1 MIQIIQGTPGSG
13 KSAVCTVDMIEFL
26 LSGGVVACNYSL
38 IPGWHYK
45 LAERSWKVRLGL
57 QDKDALAESYWH
69 RAFKIGTVDTL
80 YQLSDRLKE
89 LVPPDKSGRIKEGA
103 GRLYLDEAQ
112 LLFNSRT
119 WQKNKEFIEF
129 FTQHRK
135 LGWDVYLIAHSV
147 EMIDAQIRFLIEYEA
162 RLRNLKKVKLFGL
175 IPLSPYPVFVS
186 IVRYAGIS
194 AGAGMIAWR
203 RMYALNKD
211 IASLYDSMQVFAFDA
226 AQVDVTHQGDL
237 HPEGAKPEPAAAP
250 APPLL
255 LPVVRSRV
263 DMPLDIWHPYYMKRY
278 PELRHAKHLVDRAR
292 RYGFAPYSI
301 LPTTPTTDNLSQRD
315 N

>member
-38 IPGWHYK
+38 VPGWHYK

-57 QDKDALAESYWH
+57 QDKDALAESYWR

-89 LVPPDKSGRIKEGA
+89 ISKPSKNGRMREGA

-119 WQKNKEFIEF
+119 WQKNKGFLEF

-135 LGWDVYLIAHSV
+135 LGWDVYLIAHS
-147 EMIDAQIRFLIEYEA
+147 EDMIDSQIRYLIEYEA
-162 RLRNLKKVKLFGL
+162 RLRNLKKSRFLALFL
-175 IPLSPYPVFVS
+175 F
-186 IVRYAGIS
+186 
-194 AGAGMIAWR
+194 
-203 RMYALNKD
+203 
-211 IASLYDSMQVFAFDA
+211 
-226 AQVDVTHQGDL
+226 
-237 HPEGAKPEPAAAP
+237 
-250 APPLL
+250 
-255 LPVVRSRV
+255 LPILFSSQSSV
-263 DMPLDIWHPYYMKRY
+263 M
-278 PELRHAKHLVDRAR
+278 LV
-292 RYGFAPYSI
+292 
-301 LPTTPTTDNLSQRD
+301 LVLVLV
-315 N
+315 

>member
-45 LAERSWKVRLGL
+45 LAERSWRVRFGL
-57 QDKDALAESYWH
+57 QDKDALAESYWR

-89 LVPPDKSGRIKEGA
+89 LVPTDSSGRIKEGA

-119 WQKNKEFIEF
+119 WQKNKEFLEF

-147 EMIDAQIRFLIEYEA
+147 EMIDTQIRFLIEYEA

-203 RMYALNKD
+203 RMYTLNKE

-226 AQVDVTHQGDL
+226 AQVDVTHQGEL
-237 HPEGAKPEPAAAP
+237 HPEGEAKPESAAAP

-263 DMPLDIWHPYYMKRY
+263 DMPLYFWHPYYMKRY

-301 LPTTPTTDNLSQRD
+301 LPTTTDNSSQGV